1 MKSAFSYYGGK
12 SKMARHIIPLLNE
25 IPHTVFGEL
34 FVGGA
39 SVLFAKEKRSVG
51 NSDHYREIIN
61 DTNDWVITFYRVAKL
76 QKAELLRLIDAT
88 LYSQRDYSKAK
99 AILKASAEHD
109 DLTVAWAFYVQI
121 QMSFSNKLFA
131 GWGTGVKSENNA
143 ATWNNQKR
151 SLAAALDRLSEVYVS
166 SEDAI
171 RCLERWSSP
180 HSLFFVDP
188 PYIGTDQGHY
198 GGYTADDWQNLCNAL
213 DNCNSSYVLS
223 CYPQEVEPKSAQQR
237 LEVST
242 LCSASGKGKVGVDR
256 GTFRTADE
264 MGDRDRTEVLWVC
277 DRSSGI
283 RSDLA
288 GIANAWIPR
297 NRKPEQVELFE
308 LDSNVQEMY
317 MSEAS

>member
-12 SKMARHIIPLLNE
+12 SKMARHIVPLLNE
-25 IPHTVFGEL
+25 IPHTVYCEPFC
-34 FVGGA
+34 GGA
-39 SVLFAKEKRSVG
+39 SVLFAKEKRSVSC
-51 NSDHYREIIN
+51 NHDYREVIN

-76 QKAELLRLIDAT
+76 QKDELLRLIDAT
-88 LYSQRDYSKAK
+88 LYSQSDHAKAK
-99 AILKASAEHD
+99 TILKTSAEHD
-109 DLTVAWAFYVQI
+109 DLTVAWAFYVQA
-121 QMSFSNKLFA
+121 QMSFSNQLFT
-131 GWGTGVKSENNA
+131 GWGTGVTSRNQA
-143 ATWNNQKR
+143 ATWDNQKR
-151 SLAAALDRLSEVYVS
+151 SLEAALDRLSEVHIS

-198 GGYTADDWQNLCNAL
+198 GGYTADDWQNLCDAL

-237 LEVST
+237 IEAPT
-242 LCSASGKGKVGVDR
+242 LCSASGKGKVGADR

-264 MGDRDRTEVLWVC
+264 MGDRERTEVLWVC

-283 RSDLA
+283 RPDLIN
-288 GIANAWIPR
+288 IAR
-297 NRKPEQVELFE
+297 LEQLSF
-308 LDSNVQEMY
+308 L
-317 MSEAS
+317 

>member
-12 SKMARHIIPLLNE
+12 AKMARHIIPLLNE

-39 SVLFAKEKRSVG
+39 SVLFAKEKRSVSSG
-51 NSDHYREIIN
+51 SDYREIIN

-76 QKAELLRLIDAT
+76 QKDELLRLIDAT
-88 LYSQRDYSKAK
+88 LYSQSDYSKAK
-99 AILKASAEHD
+99 AILKASAGHD
-109 DLTVAWAFYVQI
+109 DLTIAWAFYVQA
-121 QMSFSNKLFA
+121 QMSFANKLFA
-131 GWGTGVKSENNA
+131 GWGSRVTSRNGA
-143 ATWNNQKR
+143 ATWDSQKR
-151 SLAAALDRLSEVYVS
+151 LLSHALDRLSEVHVS

-171 RCLERWSSP
+171 RCLERWDSP
-180 HSLFFVDP
+180 HTLYYVDP
-188 PYIGTDQGHY
+188 PYVGTNQGHY
-198 GGYTADDWQNLCNAL
+198 GGYTADDWQNLCDAL

-242 LCSASGKGKVGVDR
+242 LCSASGSGKVGVDR

-264 MGDRDRTEVLWVC
+264 MGDRERTEVLWVC

-283 RSDLA
+283 RSDLVN
-288 GIANAWIPR
+288 IAR
-297 NRKPEQVELFE
+297 LEQLSF
-308 LDSNVQEMY
+308 LRSDRPLRAPCY
-317 MSEAS
+317 CLLKSE